1 MSMYRLS
8 SFVFKEKPP
17 ILQKWGLRTDGYRCG
32 RTGGWMVLTS
42 RQSPV
47 NLPSDLKPIFRLLK
61 IEGK

>member
-8 SFVFKEKPP
+8 SFVFKEKPH
-17 ILQKWGLRTDGYRCG
+17 ILQKWGVMADGYRYG

-47 NLPSDLKPIFRLLK
+47 NLPYDLKSIFHLQK

>member
-1 MSMYRLS
+1 MVSV
-8 SFVFKEKPP
+8 FVFRLQKKTH
-17 ILQKWGLRTDGYRCG
+17 ILQKWGVRADGYRCE

-47 NLPSDLKPIFRLLK
+47 DLPYDLKSIFHLQK